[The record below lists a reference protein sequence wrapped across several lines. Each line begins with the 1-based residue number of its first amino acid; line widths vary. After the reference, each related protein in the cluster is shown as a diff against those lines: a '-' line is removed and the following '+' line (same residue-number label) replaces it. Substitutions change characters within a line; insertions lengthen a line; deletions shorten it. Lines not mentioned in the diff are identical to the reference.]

1 MPFFGFIVG
10 LVEGVI
16 PGFILGELDPVPGVV
31 SVPLP
36 VPPVLE
42 PFGEQELARIE
53 TPTSAVNIKPIFF
66 INPRLDYK

>member
-1 MPFFGFIVG
+1 MG

-16 PGFILGELDPVPGVV
+16 PGLILGVDPVPGLVL
-31 SVPLP
+31 SVPVP
-36 VPPVLE
+36 VPPLLE
-42 PFGEQELARIE
+42 PFGEQELMRSE